1 MSLLE
6 LSRVSHA
13 YFGRTVLDDASLQ
26 IEAGECV
33 ALVGPSGAGK
43 STLLHIAAGLVAPN
57 DGRVSRAYANAAVV
71 FQEPRLLDWKTAG
84 GNIAYV
90 LRRRRLSRSE
100 TAARIAE
107 VAVRVD
113 LAPEDLSKYPVELS
127 GGMRQRV
134 AIARALSVEPD
145 FVFLDEPFSALDVG
159 LRQRMQDLAVGA
171 LLERRAGILFVTHDL
186 MEAARVSHRVLVLNA
201 DGCGLAGER
210 RMPGEPLKR
219 DARACFNQVQDWLA
233 DDPLFA
239 GLKDSDGRSA
249 A

>member
-1 MSLLE
+1 MSLLQ
-6 LSRVSHA
+6 LSNVSHA
-13 YFGRTVLDDASLQ
+13 YFGRTVLDGVSFSV
-26 IEAGECV
+26 EAGECV

-57 DGRVSRAYANAAVV
+57 DGRVSRAFANPAVV

-84 GNIAYV
+84 DNIAYV
-90 LRRRRLSRSE
+90 LQRRRLSRSE
-100 TAARIAE
+100 AAARIAE

-113 LAPEDLSKYPVELS
+113 LAPEDLAKFPIELS

-145 FVFLDEPFSALDVG
+145 FVFFDEPFSALDVG

-171 LLERRAGILFVTHDL
+171 LLERRAGVLFVTHDL
-186 MEAARVSHRVLVLNA
+186 VEAARLSHRLLVLHA
-201 DGCGLAGER
+201 DGRGLAGER
-210 RMPGEPLKR
+210 RISGEPLRR
-219 DARACFNQVQDWLA
+219 DARACFGQVQDWLA

-239 GLKDSDGRSA
+239 GLNDSDGRNA